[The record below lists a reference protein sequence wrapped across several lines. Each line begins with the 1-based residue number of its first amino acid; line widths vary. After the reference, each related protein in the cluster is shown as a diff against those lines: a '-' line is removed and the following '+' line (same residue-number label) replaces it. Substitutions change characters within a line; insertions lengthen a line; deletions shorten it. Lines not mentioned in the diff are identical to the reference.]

1 MIGICLP
8 IITRAVPALS
18 PDRKLFV
25 VVKAFAS
32 GVILATGY
40 MHVLPDSFDALK
52 SECLPHKP
60 WHKYPFTTLV
70 AMFSAVLTLMVDSF
84 AMSFFKKH
92 YAKEPGTDQQKVVTN
107 DSVELQNHC
116 HGHGGVAAEGFDST
130 LLRCRVVAQVLE
142 LGIIVHSVIIGL
154 SLGASD
160 NPCTIRPLVAALC
173 FHQMFE
179 GMGLGGCILQA
190 NYRMKTNAIMVFFF
204 SATTP
209 FGIILG
215 IGLSN
220 VYTDNSPAALI
231 VVGLL
236 DAASAGLLNYMAL
249 VDLLAP
255 DFMGAKLQ
263 GDLKLQSLCY
273 VAVVLGAGGMSVMAI
288 WA

>member
-1 MIGICLP
+1 MLI
-8 IITRAVPALS
+8 
-18 PDRKLFV
+18 F
-25 VVKAFAS
+25 AFD
-32 GVILATGY
+32 
-40 MHVLPDSFDALK
+40 H
-52 SECLPHKP
+52 
-60 WHKYPFTTLV
+60 
-70 AMFSAVLTLMVDSF
+70 
-84 AMSFFKKH
+84 
-92 YAKEPGTDQQKVVTN
+92 
-107 DSVELQNHC
+107 
-116 HGHGGVAAEGFDST
+116 
-130 LLRCRVVAQVLE
+130 
-142 LGIIVHSVIIGL
+142 
-154 SLGASD
+154 
-160 NPCTIRPLVAALC
+160 
-173 FHQMFE
+173 
-179 GMGLGGCILQA
+179 QA

-255 DFMGAKLQ
+255 DFMGEKLQ
-263 GDLKLQSLCY
+263 GDMKLQSLCY